1 MIIETAKL
9 ECAVLD
15 WAVGKAVN
23 DGVRINLSIPYG
35 GSIPDGPAFI
45 EIYEEEPWPG
55 ADDGYMPYSP
65 STNWSVGGPLIEQY
79 KAEFRVRGDFYEC
92 RIEMWDDEGIG
103 YDEIKTTGAD
113 HLTAAMRAIV
123 AAKLGDTVDVPEDL
137 CQ

>member
-1 MIIETAKL
+1 MIIKTAKL
-9 ECAVLD
+9 EGTALD
-15 WAVGKAVN
+15 WAVA
-23 DGVRINLSIPYG
+23 RIYG
-35 GSIPDGPAFI
+35 APDELATKQVM
-45 EIYEEEPWPG
+45 
-55 ADDGYMPYSP
+55 DGYSL
-65 STNWSVGGPLIEQY
+65 SANWSVGGPLIEQY